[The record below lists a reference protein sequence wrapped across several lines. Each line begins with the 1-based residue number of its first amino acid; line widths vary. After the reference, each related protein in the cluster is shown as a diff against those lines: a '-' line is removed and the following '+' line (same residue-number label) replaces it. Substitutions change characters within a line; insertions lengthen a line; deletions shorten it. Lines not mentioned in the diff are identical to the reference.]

1 MVDWLRGSEKR
12 TFFERKQ
19 VKYQKEWERKNR
31 MEKNEYAMDK
41 NRLNKDII
49 MWNWR
54 KKTHE
59 LIDSHSQPE
68 IKQRLT
74 LPVPSHFTNY
84 PTFWGYQDDIVK

>member
-1 MVDWLRGSEKR
+1 MVDWMRGSEHFSRESKSN
-12 TFFERKQ
+12 TKKSER
-19 VKYQKEWERKNR
+19 ENR

-41 NRLNKDII
+41 NRSNKDII

-54 KKTHE
+54 KNTHE